1 MFIIFLYLSKNF
13 FFKTQRLA
21 IELSRNHAPTSS
33 APGSVSD
40 MGHVSL
46 LEQSLDNIEDDND
59 RLVTKQQNDAQ
70 LVVRRAQVSRPRA
83 TAHTALDVET
93 ASGMCCVLLVLS
105 HIFTIGFFAKKFS
118 LAAQIEKE
126 AESCLLKSLC
136 PKTKF

>member
-1 MFIIFLYLSKNF
+1 
-13 FFKTQRLA
+13 
-21 IELSRNHAPTSS
+21 
-33 APGSVSD
+33 

-59 RLVTKQQNDAQ
+59 HLVTKQQNDAQ

-105 HIFTIGFFAKKFS
+105 HIFTIGFFAKKFPW
-118 LAAQIEKE
+118 QRR
-126 AESCLLKSLC
+126 
-136 PKTKF
+136 

>member
-1 MFIIFLYLSKNF
+1 
-13 FFKTQRLA
+13 
-21 IELSRNHAPTSS
+21 
-33 APGSVSD
+33 

-59 RLVTKQQNDAQ
+59 HLVTKQQNDAQ

-105 HIFTIGFFAKKFS
+105 HIFTIVFFAKKFS